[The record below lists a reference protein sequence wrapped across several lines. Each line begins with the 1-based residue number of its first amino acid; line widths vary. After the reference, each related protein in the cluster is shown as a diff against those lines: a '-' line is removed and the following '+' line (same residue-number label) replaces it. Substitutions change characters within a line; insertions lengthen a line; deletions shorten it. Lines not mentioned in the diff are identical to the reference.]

1 LNYNVIDRDS
11 TILDLVKTNLVHP
24 KVTKCTSRF
33 FLALMLSI
41 TTGNS
46 TAHENTADAVSN
58 NGTDITEFSIEQLLD
73 IEVFTSSRFP
83 QKASEAPSRVT
94 VIDSEAIKKF
104 GYRTLSD
111 ILNSIPGLYTTYDR
125 NYTYLGARGFGIP
138 GDYNTRFLMLLDGK
152 RVNDNI
158 YDSFGIDY
166 DGIVNV
172 DLIERVEFSAGPGSA
187 VYGANAFFGVI
198 NVITRSGD
206 AIDGVQVSA
215 DYGSENSRRARVTAG
230 NTFDNG
236 IDALISASVFKSDG
250 ADIYYPEFDDP
261 STNNG
266 VAVGLDYHEAQNV
279 LLKLKYQDWGLSVA
293 YNERTKGIPTASY
306 EQEFN
311 TPPSE
316 TIDTVALATL
326 TYEPVINKNSQIFSS
341 LLLGQYKYEGDFSYD
356 YPPLT
361 VNRDES
367 RGGWVNAEIRYLT
380 TRFERQKIT
389 VGAEYQ
395 KNDKQDQANF
405 DVDPFFSYLDDS
417 RNSKTLGLYVQDE
430 IRFSEQI
437 ILNAGIRYDNNSIDA
452 GGNNETKN
460 SIVNPRLALIYS
472 ARPETTLKLIYGTA
486 YRNPN
491 AYELYYGEV
500 LDYLPS
506 TDLKPEEIETYEFN
520 VEHFFNNNFRLTTAV
535 FFNDTRNLIGIDS
548 DPATGDLFF
557 NNFGE
562 AQALGAEIE
571 AEYVSDSGLRLRT
584 SYSYV
589 NTEDKDTGKE
599 IINSPNSMVKMNLSA
614 PVLRKKA
621 DAGLEFRYMSER
633 ATEAGAIAGGYGIT
647 NITLSSKE
655 IYKRLVLSASLYNLF
670 DRQYFDPV
678 SDEHTQDSIEQ
689 DSRTFRLK
697 ATYTF

>member
-1 LNYNVIDRDS
+1 
-11 TILDLVKTNLVHP
+11 
-24 KVTKCTSRF
+24 
-33 FLALMLSI
+33 MLSI